1 MRSEYRSSIRS
12 RTLIR
17 SALLSLMHEMPF
29 DSITVTDVVR
39 QADINRGTF
48 YSHYRSTFDVI
59 RKIESE
65 IAEDVLALFRAVEV
79 PVFCRSP
86 QSVLSDA
93 SAYLAKDAGY
103 ALVFAV
109 DKGGTFASVLKE
121 GLELYLS
128 QGQAG
133 SDYKDAAS
141 FSAAAIAAELSQAVT
156 APPALKDV
164 GSRLA
169 PFVIRLLSEYF

>member
-17 SALLSLMHEMPF
+17 SALLALMHEMPF

-48 YSHYRSTFDVI
+48 YSHYRSTYDVI
-59 RKIESE
+59 RKLETE
-65 IAEDVLALFRAVEV
+65 IAGEVLSLFRAVEV

-109 DKGGTFASVLKE
+109 DMGGTFASVLQE
-121 GLELYLS
+121 GLELYL
-128 QGQAG
+128 GQLQPG
-133 SDYKDAAS
+133 NGYKEAAS
-141 FSAAAIAAELSQAVT
+141 FTAAAIAANLNQAVT
-156 APPALKDV
+156 APPALKDIS
-164 GSRLA
+164 SRLA
-169 PFVIRLLSEYF
+169 PFVIRLLAEYF